1 MGIGQNQYLGNPNL
15 KKAFVSQEFTKENIL
30 EFQKCMNDPQYFIEK
45 YIKIVSLDKGLIPF
59 DMYPF
64 QKEMVGTFHNNRFS
78 ICKLPRQSGKTTTI
92 ISYILHYV
100 LFNES
105 VNVAI
110 LANKAATARDILSRL
125 QLAYENLPK
134 WLQQGIMSWNKGS
147 LELENGSRIVASST
161 SSSAVRGGSYNLIFL
176 DEFAFVPTNIAEEFF
191 SSVYPTISSGK
202 TTKVIIVSTPNGMNL
217 FYKLWTDAETKKN
230 TYVPIE
236 VHWSEVPGRDEK
248 WKKETI
254 SNTSETQF
262 AKEFEC
268 EFLGSIN
275 TLIHPSK
282 IKVIPSKKTLTS
294 SAGLDIYEKP
304 DKESTYVL
312 VADVARGIQGDS
324 SAFIVI
330 DVSKIPYRLVGKY
343 KNNEIKPLLFPN
355 IIKKVATA
363 YNNAFVMVEVN
374 DIGDQ
379 VANALQFDLEYEN
392 LIMSTMRGRAG
403 QIVGGGFSGGRSQ
416 LGVRTTKAVKKL
428 GCSNLKTMIE
438 SDKII
443 LEDFDIISEM
453 STFVQHGQSFQAEE
467 GHHDDLMMCCVLFA
481 WLTGQT
487 YFKELTNSDIRARLF
502 EESQS
507 QIEQDM
513 APFGFVV
520 DGINDPE
527 EETVDEYGN
536 KWSTVVRKY
545 DTNW

>member
-1 MGIGQNQYLGNPNL
+1 MGIVQNQYLGNPNL

-282 IKVIPSKKTLTS
+282 IKVIPSKKPLTS
-294 SAGLDIYEKP
+294 NAGLDIYEKP

-403 QIVGGGFSGGRSQ
+403 QIVGGGFSGGRAQ

-428 GCSNLKTMIE
+428 GCSNLKTLIE

>member
-1 MGIGQNQYLGNPNL
+1 MNNENYLGNPNL
-15 KKAFVSQEFTKENIL
+15 KKTNVAQEFTKEQI
-30 EFQKCMNDPQYFIEK
+30 EEYVKCSKDPVYFVEK
-45 YIKIVSLDKGLIPF
+45 YIKIVNLDEGFVNFNL
-59 DMYPF
+59 YPF
-64 QKEMVGTFHNNRFS
+64 QEKMVKTFHKNRFS
-78 ICKLPRQSGKTTTI
+78 ICKIPRQSGKSTTVC
-92 ISYILHYV
+92 SYILWYS
-100 LFNES
+100 LFNEN
-105 VNVAI
+105 VNCAI
-110 LANKAATARDILSRL
+110 LANKGALARDL
-125 QLAYENLPK
+125 LAKIHMSYEALPS
-134 WLQQGIMSWNKGS
+134 WLQQGIKVWNKGS
-147 LELENGSRIVASST
+147 IELENGSKIVAAAT
-161 SSSAVRGGSYNLIFL
+161 SSSAVRGGSYNIIFL
-176 DEFAFVPTNIAEEFF
+176 DEFAYVPGNIAEQFF

-282 IKVIPSKKTLTS
+282 IKVIPSKKPITS
-294 SAGLDIYEKP
+294 NAGLDIYEKP
-304 DKESTYVL
+304 NKESTYVL

-324 SAFIVI
+324 SAFIVL
-330 DVSKIPYRLVGKY
+330 DVSEIPYKLVGKY

-355 IIKKVATA
+355 IIKEVGLA
-363 YNNAFVMVEVN
+363 YNNAFVLVEVN

-403 QIVGGGFSGGRSQ
+403 QIVGGGFSGGRAQ

-428 GCSNLKTMIE
+428 GCSNLKTLIE
-438 SDKII
+438 SNKII

-487 YFKELTNSDIRARLF
+487 YFKELTNSDIREKLF
-502 EESQS
+502 QESQS
-507 QIEQDM
+507 QLEQDM

-536 KWSTVVRKY
+536 RWSSVVRKY